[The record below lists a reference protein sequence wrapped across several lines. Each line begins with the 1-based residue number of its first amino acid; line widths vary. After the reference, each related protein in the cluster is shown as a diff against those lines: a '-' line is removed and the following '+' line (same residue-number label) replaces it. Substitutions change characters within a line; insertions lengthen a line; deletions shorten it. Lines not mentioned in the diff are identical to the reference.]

1 MHLHLSRGS
10 FFLFLSLSLSFTFTH
25 TYPSP
30 LPLRFPPCRPSLSIH
45 PFLSLS
51 LALALRYSTVT
62 VQRIMPQTLDESNYN
77 CALQISDR
85 HSSSSRHSGL
95 DSSPRHSDDL
105 GYYRSGSPLR
115 HSGLDSSM
123 VAQTKKYARSP
134 VNKHTVPGPT
144 STYTQPTDKITYG
157 DHHYRYSD
165 DSVAL
170 PLWP

>member
-1 MHLHLSRGS
+1 
-10 FFLFLSLSLSFTFTH
+10 
-25 TYPSP
+25 
-30 LPLRFPPCRPSLSIH
+30 
-45 PFLSLS
+45 
-51 LALALRYSTVT
+51 
-62 VQRIMPQTLDESNYN
+62 MPQTLDESNYN

-95 DSSPRHSDDL
+95 DSSPRYSDDL

-123 VAQTKKYARSP
+123 VTQTNIQKVAEYARSP

-157 DHHYRYSD
+157 DHHYRYSG